1 MSSGDGGHDLDRP
14 SDEELVRGVARA
26 EPAAFDALYRR
37 HGAAAFA
44 LARRM
49 LGSQSRA
56 EDAVQEAF
64 IGLWRTAPG
73 YDPARGSVRNWLLG
87 IVRNR
92 SIDALRR
99 LDVHQRRRI
108 DSEFFEDRVATPDQT
123 AERVVGRERARRVK
137 SALRMLPP
145 DQRRVLELAY
155 FGGWTQTEIAEHLD
169 LPLGTVKSR
178 TRLALTKLR
187 CALDEI
193 VHGAE

>member
-1 MSSGDGGHDLDRP
+1 MTSGDAGPDLARLT
-14 SDEELVRGVARA
+14 DEELVRGIARV
-26 EPAAFDALYRR
+26 EPAAFDVLYRR

-49 LGSQSRA
+49 LGSQARA

-64 IGLWRTAPG
+64 ISLWRTARR
-73 YDPARGSVRNWLLG
+73 YDSARGSVRSWLLG

-92 SIDALRR
+92 SIDVLRG

-108 DSEFFEDRVATPDQT
+108 EMENFEGRVAAPHETEAD
-123 AERVVGRERARRVK
+123 VVRREQARRVQ
-137 SALRMLPP
+137 SALATLPR

-155 FGGWTQTEIAEHLD
+155 FGGWTQTEIAEHLE

-178 TRLALTKLR
+178 TRLGLKKLR
-187 CALDEI
+187 CGLDEI
-193 VHGAE
+193 VSEPE